1 MQLKIYVPKHPLI
14 EHLCNL
20 IQSVDVPPMIVRN
33 SAVELSYW
41 LCYEAMRSWISL
53 ADLNSRNLDGTVTTQ
68 LISPQ
73 ENLLA
78 LPFIKSGLLMTESIH
93 KLSSNVNFFYVGF
106 QDINSSYDVADADQS
121 FFNDLGDYSKFL
133 ILDSVVLSSDKILAL
148 LSVMSTKGV
157 DLSLIRIV
165 FLLCTSDV
173 LQDIGQ
179 AYPNLTIY
187 TSSVKDS
194 ANITDLS
201 PYKLLLEHLQT

>member
-14 EHLCNL
+14 EHLTNL
-20 IQSVDVPPMIVRN
+20 IQSVDVPPTIVRN
-33 SAVELSYW
+33 SAVQLSHW
-41 LCYEAMRSWISL
+41 LCYEALRSWITL
-53 ADLNSRNLDGTVTTQ
+53 ADLDSRNLDGTQVTR
-68 LISPQ
+68 LINPD
-73 ENLLA
+73 ETLLA
-78 LPFIKSGLLMTESIH
+78 FPFIKSGLLMTESVY
-93 KLSSNVNFFYVGF
+93 KLSSNANFFYVGF
-106 QDINSSYDVADADQS
+106 KETNGLCDISDGDQS
-121 FFNDLGDYSKFL
+121 FFDNLCTYSKFL

-148 LSVMSTKGV
+148 LSLMSNKGV
-157 DLSLIRIV
+157 DLSEIRIV

-201 PYKLLLEHLQT
+201 PYQMLLEYLQT